1 MGAEEGMVKDEIE
14 SGFSCKSPLVKS
26 FLLKL
31 CLAFG
36 CIPLV
41 FLVSCR
47 GNPSKAPQPTAVKGI
62 LDLTHWNFTQDGSV
76 NLTGEYEFYWRK
88 LLSPSDFSTAKPPSK
103 PTFVKVPS
111 YWNRYEI
118 RGRNLPGD
126 GYATYRLKILIK
138 SSETPLALKFLSIGT
153 AFTAYLDGRKVS
165 GAGTPGKSLET
176 SVPRYFPHVVDF
188 KPKSNHIEMILQIS
202 NYHHRRGG
210 AWEVIEL
217 GSEKALRE
225 EREKSLGF
233 VLFLFGSIFIIALYH
248 LGLFVLRKTD
258 RSPFYFGIFCLFIAI
273 RLLTTGERYLIH
285 IFPGVEWSL
294 MVRLEYLSF
303 YLSVPAFL
311 LFMQSLFPQE
321 FSKKFLQV
329 IVIVNLA
336 LACMVALTKPK
347 IFSYSLPL
355 SHIIMIIAFLYGL
368 KVLITAILRSRE
380 GALVFLL
387 GYVVLSLTAIN
398 DMLHVEQIIRTGYFA
413 PFGLFI
419 FIFSQ
424 AFLLSVR
431 SSRAFAT
438 IEVQQLELGNTLQKY
453 RDEIAE
459 RKRAD
464 KALRL
469 SEEKYRNI
477 LENIE
482 DGYYEVDLRGN
493 LIFFNDSLCDILG
506 YTSRQLM
513 GTNYRELAKQET
525 GEAMYRTFNQVYQ
538 TGKAAK
544 ALGWEMM
551 KEDGTTRYLETSI
564 TLMRDSES
572 QPVGFRGIARD
583 ITERRQAEEQA
594 RLHEKQL
601 MQADKMVALGTLV
614 SGMAHEIN
622 NPNNFILLNARV
634 LSEAWENIMPILE
647 KYYEENGDFVLGGMK
662 YSEMRR
668 NILKLFS
675 GIVDGSNRIK
685 HIVDDLKNYLRGD
698 IPDLEEPV
706 DINDVLR
713 SAISLISNMI
723 KNSTNHFSI
732 KYGGNLPELNGNF
745 QQLEQVAVNL
755 LQNACQA
762 IEDRN
767 KGIFVSTAVDEKRSN
782 ILVRI
787 HDQGTGIAPE
797 DLQHVTEPFYTTKTD
812 MGGVGLGLSISSKII
827 EQHGGRMEVTSE
839 LRKGTTVEIILPVT
853 RQI

>member
-1 MGAEEGMVKDEIE
+1 MEPG
-14 SGFSCKSPLVKS
+14 SSCRGLLVKS
-26 FLLKL
+26 FLLRL

-47 GNPSKAPQPTAVKGI
+47 GHPSKVAQPTALKGI
-62 LDLTHWNFTQDGSV
+62 LDLTRWDFTRDGSV
-76 NLTGEYEFYWRK
+76 NLAGEYEFYWRK
-88 LLSPSDFSTAKPPSK
+88 LLSPSDFSTAKPPPK
-103 PTFVKVPS
+103 PAYVRVPS
-111 YWNRYEI
+111 YWNRYKI
-118 RGRNLPGD
+118 GGHSLPGN
-126 GYATYRLKILIK
+126 GYATYRLKILLS

-153 AFTAYLDGRKVS
+153 AFTVYLDGKKVS
-165 GAGTPGKSLET
+165 GAGTPGKSFQT
-176 SVPRYFPHVVDF
+176 SVPHYFPHVADF
-188 KPKSNHIEMILQIS
+188 QPKSNKMEMVLQIS

-210 AWEVIEL
+210 AWEVITL
-217 GSEKALRE
+217 GSEKELRE
-225 EREKSLGF
+225 EREKSIGF
-233 VLFLFGSIFIIALYH
+233 ALFLFGSIFIIALYH
-248 LGLFVLRKTD
+248 LGLFILRKKD
-258 RSPFYFGIFCLFIAI
+258 RSPLYFGIFCLFIAV
-273 RLLTTGERYLIH
+273 RLLTTGERYLTH
-285 IFPGVEWSL
+285 IFPGMEWSF

-321 FSKKFLQV
+321 FSKRFLQV

-336 LACMVALTKPK
+336 LACMVVLTKPK
-347 IFSYSLPL
+347 IFSHSLPL
-355 SHIIMIIAFLYGL
+355 SHIIMVIAFLYGL
-368 KVLITAILRSRE
+368 KVLIISILRSRE

-387 GYVVLSLTAIN
+387 GYVILSLTAIN

-424 AFLLSVR
+424 AFLLSIR
-431 SSRAFAT
+431 SSNAFAT
-438 IEVQQLELGNTLQKY
+438 IEVQQVELGNTLQKY

-459 RKRAD
+459 RKRTD
-464 KALRL
+464 KALRV
-469 SEEKYRNI
+469 SEEKYRTI

-482 DGYYEVDLRGN
+482 DGYYEVDLKGN
-493 LIFFNDSLCDILG
+493 LIFFNDSLCGILG
-506 YTSRQLM
+506 YTNEQLR
-513 GTNYRELAKQET
+513 GINYRELATQET
-525 GEAMYRTFNQVYQ
+525 AKAMYRTFNRVYQ

-551 KEDGTTRYLETSI
+551 KKDGTTKYLETSI
-564 TLMRDSES
+564 TLMRDSEGR
-572 QPVGFRGIARD
+572 PMGFRGIARD

-601 MQADKMVALGTLV
+601 MQADKMVSLGTLV

-622 NPNNFILLNARV
+622 NPNNFILLNASV
-634 LSEAWENIMPILE
+634 LSEAWENVTPILE
-647 KYYEENGDFVLGGMK
+647 RYYEENGDFVLGGMK

-698 IPDLEEPV
+698 IPDLKRPV
-706 DINDVLR
+706 DINEVFR

-723 KNSTNHFSI
+723 KNSTNHFTI
-732 KYGGNLPELNGNF
+732 EYAANLPELRGNF
-745 QQLEQVAVNL
+745 QQLEQVAINL

-767 KGIFVSTAVDEKRSN
+767 KGIFVSTAFDERNSS

-787 HDQGTGIAPE
+787 RDEGTGIAPE
-797 DLQHVTEPFYTTKTD
+797 NVPHITEPFFTTKTD
-812 MGGVGLGLSISSKII
+812 VGGVGLGLSISSKII
-827 EQHGGRMEVTSE
+827 EQHRGRMEVNSE
-839 LRKGTTVEIILPVT
+839 LGKGTTVAIILPVKP
-853 RQI
+853 QA